1 MSDQDEPRAEPLQF
15 DEAEYTGPEGSAP
28 ACAACKREIAEEY
41 YSVNGTI
48 FCGPCRQGI
57 AEALEGGSGT
67 GRFLRASLFG
77 LGAAVAGFAIYFG
90 VMIVT
95 HWQIGLI
102 SVLVG
107 FMVGAAV
114 RAGSR
119 GRGGWLYQLLAVF
132 LVYTAIV
139 ASYVSTAVF
148 MSNEEGKVERAAE
161 QAADRPP
168 AWPNNDATLVK
179 QAAAAAKPPEAVA
192 VAMAPGVMIM
202 GLMMLVGN
210 IYALPILVGTQAP
223 IGLLII
229 GFALWEAWKINRK
242 TPIVFTGPH
251 RVGDDGKGLPRVV
264 PSHA

>member
-1 MSDQDEPRAEPLQF
+1 MSDQVVPEAEPLQF
-15 DEAEYTGPEGSAP
+15 DEAEFGGQEASGPS
-28 ACAACKREIAEEY
+28 CAACKREIAEEY
-41 YSVNGTI
+41 YSVNGAI
-48 FCGPCRQGI
+48 LCGHCRQNI
-57 AEALEGGSGT
+57 AAAMEGGSGT

-77 LGAAVAGFAIYFG
+77 LGAAVAGFGIYFG
-90 VMIVT
+90 VMVVT
-95 HWQIGLI
+95 KLQIGLI

-148 MSNEEGKVERAAE
+148 MSNEQGKVERAA
-161 QAADRPP
+161 DRHP
-168 AWPNNDATLVK
+168 ARPNNDAAPAK
-179 QAAAAAKPPEAVA
+179 RAAAAAKPPEAGA
-192 VAMAPGVMIM
+192 VAPGPGEMIM
-202 GLMMLVGN
+202 GLMTIVGAF
-210 IYALPILVGTQAP
+210 YALPILVGTQAP

-251 RVGDDGKGLPRVV
+251 RVGEDGKGLPQAV
-264 PSHA
+264 PDHA

>member
-1 MSDQDEPRAEPLQF
+1 MSDQDEPGAVPLQF

-28 ACAACKREIAEEY
+28 TCAACKREIAEEY
-41 YSVNGTI
+41 YSVNGAI
-48 FCGPCRQGI
+48 LCGPCRQNI

-90 VMIVT
+90 VMVVT

-132 LVYTAIV
+132 LVYSAIV
-139 ASYVSTAVF
+139 ASYGSPIVLEWFNRGAGV
-148 MSNEEGKVERAAE
+148 V
-161 QAADRPP
+161 
-168 AWPNNDATLVK
+168 ATTPGRTMLV
-179 QAAAAAKPPEAVA
+179 
-192 VAMAPGVMIM
+192 
-202 GLMMLVGN
+202 LMMYVG
-210 IYALPILVGTQAP
+210 IFYALPIIKGTQAP
-223 IGLLII
+223 IGLLIV

-242 TPIVFTGPH
+242 TPVVFTGPH
-251 RVGDDGKGLPRVV
+251 RVGDEEKGLPQVA
-264 PSHA
+264 PGHA